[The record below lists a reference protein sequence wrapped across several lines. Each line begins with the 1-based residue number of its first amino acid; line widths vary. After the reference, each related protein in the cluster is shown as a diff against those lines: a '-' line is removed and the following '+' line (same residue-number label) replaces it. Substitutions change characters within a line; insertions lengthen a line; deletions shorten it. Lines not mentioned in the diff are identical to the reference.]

1 MVLMQSRIRAWA
13 VRGKRRRSETQMR
26 LMALR
31 CQAAWASR
39 LQRVRLRL
47 ELEQRRQAA
56 QVLGPVMAGHAAR
69 RKTATTK
76 QSREQAALV
85 LQAYR

>member
-1 MVLMQSRIRAWA
+1 MGEARTAVLMQSRIRAWS

-56 QVLGPVMAGHAAR
+56 QVLHDSN
-69 RKTATTK
+69 TTV
-76 QSREQAALV
+76 Q
-85 LQAYR
+85 